1 MSTISTVDEVFT
13 VSTVP
18 VYIGSTKK
26 AKNLFSVNVFRFILV
41 FIVLGSISWY
51 ITGVS
56 KYQDLNWYV
65 TLLWSLNVPLAV
77 ISLLGIATLKKDSIV
92 SSVFYGVIDKKVVF
106 VVPSIARL
114 NVIPALG
121 RVIDSII
128 EFAPFNLANF
138 RIDVVVDEGSEGISL
153 LQKVYGSNDLVR
165 ILIVPY
171 DYSTLNGTKYKAR
184 ANEYAMRMRAID
196 GENYENTWVYHLD
209 DDTSVRSDTIAS
221 IAEFISTKGSEL
233 YLAQGVLTFPYER
246 SRSFVSKFA
255 DSIRPIHDLS
265 TFYFFT
271 GGGTPRMGLHGE
283 HLLVRSDIEEKIGWD
298 FGKRVKVEDA
308 YFALFFAKKYPG
320 KSGFLNSA
328 TYGSSPSSV
337 RDLVK
342 QRRRWSSGLIHLISD
357 KSIHLRDKK
366 VLSYAVFIWLVGFAQ
381 NVWVVILVGL
391 LIGQNTTPVFR
402 GIVLLWSFNM
412 AFQMWSYMEGVKINL
427 GVSEKGG
434 VIRKYFHMAMAIP
447 GVFLIPVVESIASLL
462 GLIEFL
468 LRKEGFDVIQKR
480 I

>member
-1 MSTISTVDEVFT
+1 M
-13 VSTVP
+13 STVP
-18 VYIGSTKK
+18 IYIGESGTKRR
-26 AKNLFSVNVFRFILV
+26 SVFNVNIWRFVLV
-41 FIVLGSISWY
+41 FTILGLISWY
-51 ITGVS
+51 ITGGS
-56 KYQDLNWYV
+56 RYQALNWYV
-65 TLLWSLNVPLAV
+65 TLIWSLNVPLAV
-77 ISLLGIATLKKDSIV
+77 ISFLGIVALKRYKVNPSRF
-92 SSVFYGVIDKKVVF
+92 SGTIDKKVIF
-106 VVPSIARL
+106 IVPSVARL
-114 NVIPALG
+114 SVIPALK

-128 EFAPFNLANF
+128 EFAPLNLENF
-138 RIDVVVDEGSEGISL
+138 RIDIVVDEGSEGISI
-153 LQKVYGSNDLVR
+153 LQEIYGSSDLVR
-165 ILIVPY
+165 ILVVPHG
-171 DYSTLNGTKYKAR
+171 YSTTNGTKYKAR
-184 ANEYAMRMRAID
+184 ANEYAMGIRASD
-196 GENYENTWVYHLD
+196 GENCENTWVYHLD
-209 DDTSVRSDTIAS
+209 DDTSVRYDTIAS
-221 IAEFISTKGSEL
+221 IAEFISKKGNEL

-246 SRSFVSKFA
+246 SDSAISRFA
-255 DSIRPIHDLS
+255 DSIRPIDDLS
-265 TFYFFT
+265 KFYFFT

-283 HLLVRSDIEEKIGWD
+283 HLLIRGDIEETIGWD
-298 FGKRVKVEDA
+298 FGSRVKVEDA

-391 LIGQNTTPVFR
+391 LIGQNTAPIFR
-402 GIVLLWSFNM
+402 GVVLLWSFNM

-434 VIRKYFHMAMAIP
+434 VIRKYLHMAMAIP
-447 GVFLIPVVESIASLL
+447 GVFLIPVIESIASLL